1 MEKELIPKKIHYCWF
16 GKSDMPEFVK
26 YCIST
31 WKEKCPDYEIYE
43 WNETNIDLNMF
54 DYTKEAYYAKKYA
67 FVSDVIRLYVLYNF
81 GGIYMDTDVEV
92 IRSLDSL
99 LINHG
104 FTGFETNTEIPT
116 GIIAAEKN
124 NLFILDQLNFYKDK
138 HFINENGIYNLST
151 NVQYITQLS
160 LEKHNLILNG
170 QLQELKYGMMIY
182 PTDYFCPKDYL
193 SGKINIT
200 DNTYAIHHFDG
211 SWLTKTSKFKNKIRQ
226 NIINIF
232 GYKFYNYIHYIY
244 NMIRA
249 NNK

>member
-1 MEKELIPKKIHYCWF
+1 
-16 GKSDMPEFVK
+16 MPEFVK

>member
-16 GKSDMPEFVK
+16 GKSEMPKLAK
-26 YCIST
+26 YCINT
-31 WKEKCPDYEIYE
+31 WRKYCPDYEIHE
-43 WNETNIDLNMF
+43 WNESNIDLHM
-54 DYTKEAYYAKKYA
+54 YVYMEEAFYAKKYA
-67 FVSDVIRLYVLYNF
+67 FVSDVVRLYVLYNF
-81 GGIYMDTDVEV
+81 GGIYMDTDVELLH
-92 IRSLDSL
+92 SLDNL
-99 LINHG
+99 LFQHG
-104 FTGFETNTEIPT
+104 FTGFETKNSIPT